1 MATDPPVE
9 VTPVPQEPTP
19 APPLQPAEAA
29 EGADYRVALQFFE
42 GPLDLL
48 LHLIRKHEVDIY
60 DIPIATVTREYLAY
74 LELLHTLDLEVAG
87 SFLEMAA
94 TLALIKSRMLLPA
107 PEMEEGEEEVDPRAA
122 LVAQLIEYQTCKEV
136 ADHLRERAEEQAR
149 IYYRGMETRQ
159 VEARRGELR
168 ELTLVDL
175 LDAFQVVLK
184 ELEGRPVR
192 EIQSEPLTIEE
203 QIRVVLTRL
212 AEHDTLLFTDLFR
225 RQATRTE
232 WVVTFLALLELI
244 RLQAVGF
251 RQEFH
256 FGPIW
261 IYRRAAEDGPIDTA
275 HDPLLEPAP

>member
-9 VTPVPQEPTP
+9 AMSAFAEPTP
-19 APPLQPAEAA
+19 APPVPVAT
-29 EGADYRVALQFFE
+29 EGDGEDYRVALQFFE

-48 LHLIRKHEVDIY
+48 LHLLRKHEVDIY

-74 LELLHTLDLEVAG
+74 LELLHTLNLEVAG

-107 PEMEEGEEEVDPRAA
+107 PETEEGEEEVDPRAA
-122 LVAQLIEYQTCKEV
+122 LVEQLIEYQTCKEV
-136 ADHLRERAEEQAR
+136 ANHLRERAEAQAR
-149 IYYRGMETRQ
+149 IYYRGMDTAR
-159 VEARRGELR
+159 VEARPSELR

-175 LDAFQVVLK
+175 LDAFRVVLT
-184 ELEGRPVR
+184 ELEGRAVR
-192 EIQSEPLTIEE
+192 EIELEPLTIQE
-203 QIRVVLTRL
+203 QIGVVLERL
-212 AEHDTLLFTDLFR
+212 AERDSLLFTDLFR
-225 RQATRTE
+225 RRPSRTE
-232 WVVTFLALLELI
+232 RVVTFLALLELI

-251 RQEFH
+251 RQEHH

>member
-9 VTPVPQEPTP
+9 AMSASPEPTP
-19 APPLQPAEAA
+19 APPVHAA
-29 EGADYRVALQFFE
+29 TEGDGEDYRVALQFFE

-48 LHLIRKHEVDIY
+48 LHLLRKHEVEIY
-60 DIPIATVTREYLAY
+60 DIPIATVTREYLGY
-74 LELLHTLDLEVAG
+74 LELLHTLNLEVAG

-107 PEMEEGEEEVDPRAA
+107 PETEEGEEEVDPRAA
-122 LVAQLIEYQTCKEV
+122 LVEQLLEYQTCKE
-136 ADHLRERAEEQAR
+136 AANHLRERAEAQAR

-159 VEARRGELR
+159 VEARRSELR

-175 LDAFQVVLK
+175 LDAFQVVLT
-184 ELEGRPVR
+184 ELEGRAVR
-192 EIQSEPLTIEE
+192 EIEVEPLTIQD
-203 QIRVVLTRL
+203 QIDVVLERL
-212 AEHDTLLFTDLFR
+212 AERDTLLFTDLFR
-225 RQATRTE
+225 RQASRTE
-232 WVVTFLALLELI
+232 RVVTFLALLELI

-251 RQEFH
+251 RQEVH

-261 IYRRAAEDGPIDTA
+261 IYRRVAEDGPMDTA